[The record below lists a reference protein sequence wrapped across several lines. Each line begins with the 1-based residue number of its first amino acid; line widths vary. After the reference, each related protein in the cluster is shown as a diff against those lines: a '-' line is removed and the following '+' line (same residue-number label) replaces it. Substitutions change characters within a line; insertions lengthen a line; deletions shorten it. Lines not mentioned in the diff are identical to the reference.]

1 MPNHCHNDLWISGA
15 TEDVDALLTLMGA
28 DLPEPKFDFNAVL
41 PYPKAYNDRDD
52 EFAALGH
59 KGVAEKYGPRAQDG
73 YNSGGYE
80 WCVENWGTKWNAYRV
95 ARRDYMG
102 VCITFQTAWSPPRPV
117 IAALHKKFPQLEL
130 SLEWFELGAAICGGV
145 RYVLEEDFYPEDDAT
160 KWEAGVQAH
169 EWKMEGYLGTRG
181 G

>member
-1 MPNHCHNDLWISGA
+1 MPNYCHNDLWIYGA

-41 PYPKAYNDRDD
+41 PYPKAYKDRDD

-59 KGVAEKYGPRAQDG
+59 KGATEKYGPRAQDG

-80 WCVENWGTKWNAYRV
+80 WCAKNWGTKWNAYHV
-95 ARRDYMG
+95 IRRDYMG
-102 VCITFQTAWSPPRPV
+102 VCITFQTAWCSPLPV

-130 SLEWFELGAAICGGV
+130 SLEWFERGAAIYGGV
-145 RYVLEEDFYPEDDAT
+145 RYVPEEDFYPEDDAT
-160 KWEAGVQAH
+160 KWEAGVPAH
-169 EWKMEGYLGTRG
+169 EWEMEGYLGTRG